1 MRIGTRVID
10 SIKAVYQY
18 EKRSRVDIRALQ
30 SVMIIFVVVMLL
42 IDIQNFKLGEY
53 LVTSM
58 TFAVSIVGIAAIF
71 ALGYSD
77 NIYKICMAAVIAF
90 LILAVPISIFAP
102 NEGFSMLW
110 YFLVPII
117 SIVLLGMPF
126 GIPVSVSFG
135 LYVTIMFY
143 TPLRSLLVYN
153 YSKYY
158 LCYYPLFYW
167 SFCIIVVIMDI
178 FFKLY
183 QMNQEENEKQLER
196 DVAGALA
203 DRKKLMIDAVTAISQ
218 MLDAKDGYTQQ
229 HSKRVAEYSLMIAK
243 NIGWNFTDKEL
254 EAIYRSALLHDIGKI
269 AVPDMILNKPD
280 RLTDEEYNI
289 MKLHTIWGGKILKD
303 LEFLPQADLGAI
315 YHHERVDGR
324 GYPYGVNSDQLPA
337 MVMIISAADSLDAM
351 NSNRCYRKQCDKAYI
366 ISEFEKGAGKQFD
379 KRVAKTVIDM
389 IERGELL

>member
-1 MRIGTRVID
+1 MRISTRVID
-10 SIKAVYQY
+10 SIKAVYKY
-18 EKRSRVDIRALQ
+18 EKSSRVDIRALQ

-58 TFAVSIVGIAAIF
+58 TLAVSIVCIAAIF

-229 HSKRVAEYSLMIAK
+229 HSERVAEYSLMIAK

-254 EAIYRSALLHDIGKI
+254 DAIYRSALLHDIGKI
-269 AVPDMILNKPD
+269 AVPDMILNKPS

-366 ISEFEKGAGKQFD
+366 ISEFKKGAGKQFD